1 MRVTGWH
8 GLGGLKG
15 EICCVVKAIRPG
27 TVGKVNMNGSL
38 LPASSD
44 GAVGVGRWA
53 KVVSTSKGK
62 VRVAPLNAWLGSCCR

>member
-1 MRVTGWH
+1 MRVAGKQ
-8 GLGGLKG
+8 GLGGLRG

-27 TVGKVNMNGSL
+27 TVGKVNVNGSL

-53 KVVSTSKGK
+53 KVVGARGGII
-62 VRVAPLNAWLGSCCR
+62 RVAPLNAWLGSCCR